1 MKKNKYSLSLSLKFL
16 CRVVLMTVFGT
27 SFLCFSVKGDPVE
40 PQRVT
45 LNLREVSLSV
55 LFQEIKNQTSF
66 KFFYND
72 TQEKDMGKI
81 TVNVKNETV
90 ERVLERVFQGKGY
103 TYKVSGEQIIV
114 VKREE
119 KTKSVEEVVIEG
131 TVVETGKDSMPI
143 IGATVV
149 LHGTT
154 TGVVTDVNGKFRLVV
169 PLDDEIYIE
178 ISFLGMKKQV
188 HKVVGLPNPKPM
200 RIVMQPETVGVDEV
214 IVTGYANIR
223 KESFTGAATTVTK
236 DEILK
241 ISPRNVID
249 VLQVFDP
256 SLRMVKN
263 NEMGSDPNT
272 LPEFYIRG
280 RTGMDGVT
288 QLDRLE
294 AQQGGNMSKFSLT
307 TNPNLPVFILDGYE
321 VEVQKIYDMDP
332 NRIASITIL
341 KDAAATAMYGSRASN
356 GVVVIETVTPEL
368 GKLQVSYTFNASLT
382 VPDLS
387 DYNLMNAEEK
397 LQAELLS
404 GLYDL
409 STANGIVSYAKKKNY
424 IAKGVDTDWMSQP
437 LQNQFNHSHSL
448 YVSGG
453 TEGFRFGADVSYS
466 REGGV
471 MKESYRNRMSVGV
484 YVDYRVGKL
493 QIRNNVSYDLA
504 KSSDSPY
511 GSFGDYTKQQPYYA
525 IHDDNGKLKE
535 MLDIGIPNPLYEAS
549 LGSFQRGESSTLTNN
564 LSFYWFISDHLQL
577 QSQFS
582 VTKSDSEDKDF
593 TDPLSSNY
601 SVSQTNPFQRGDL
614 QVNGTDNFN
623 WNLNAFLAYNNSIG
637 QHYMNL
643 SLGVNAQESQSS
655 NLSSHYRGFPSAA
668 LNTVGHAKEIVEKPS
683 GADNKTRLLGIFLSG
698 NYSWN
703 NIFLADVSVRFD
715 GSSEFGSESQ
725 WGSFWSLGGGVN
737 LHNFKFM
744 QAIPWINQLKI
755 RGTYGSTGKVNY
767 PPYAARDMYTIMFDN
782 WYNTGIG
789 ATMQGIGNENL
800 KWEKTNTTNIGF
812 DLSFFQS
819 KYNLTFSW
827 YNRQTVDMITDVT
840 IPSSAG
846 FTSYKDNMGE
856 TRNRGYELSF
866 NATIINGKDFGL
878 NAFINF
884 AHNEGKL
891 MKISEAL
898 RAYNERVDD
907 YLTLQYT
914 QYNNAV
920 EQSKPFLKYEE
931 GGSLTAIYG
940 MKSLG
945 INPADGEELFLDRS
959 GNVIGQWLSSQQQII
974 GNTEPKGQGA
984 FGINIRWK
992 RLTLY
997 TSCMYE
1003 FGGQAYNST
1012 LLSKVECV
1020 DLGSSNADKRVLTQ
1034 RWQKPGDVTP
1044 LKNIANRNQATQS
1057 TSRFVQDNNEFSINS
1072 ISLSYDF
1079 NPEWVKRIGLDV
1091 LRIQASTNDLVTF
1104 SSIKQER
1111 GLDYPFA
1118 RTFNLGLSVSF

>member
-16 CRVVLMTVFGT
+16 YRVVLMTVLGT
-27 SFLCFSVKGDPVE
+27 SFLCFSAKGDPVP

-45 LNLREVSLSV
+45 LNLKEVSLSV

-72 TQEKDMGKI
+72 TQEKEMGKI
-81 TVNVKNETV
+81 TINVKNETV
-90 ERVLERVFQGKGY
+90 EAVLERVFQGKGY
-103 TYKVSGEQIIV
+103 TYKISGEQIIV
-114 VKREE
+114 VKRE
-119 KTKSVEEVVIEG
+119 KAKKKAEEVTIEG
-131 TVVETGKDSMPI
+131 IVMERDSLPI

-149 LHGTT
+149 LQGSTI
-154 TGVVTDVNGKFRLVV
+154 GVATDVGGKFKLVV
-169 PLDDEIYIE
+169 PMDDEIYLE
-178 ISFLGMKKQV
+178 FSFLGMKKQV
-188 HKVVGLPNPKPM
+188 HKVIGLPHPKPM
-200 RIVMQPETVGVDEV
+200 QIIMHPDAVGMDEV

-280 RTGMDGVT
+280 RTGMDGVK
-288 QLDRLE
+288 QLDLME
-294 AQQGGNMSKFSLT
+294 AQQGGSMSKFSLT

-341 KDAAATAMYGSRASN
+341 KDAAATAIYGSRASN
-356 GVVVIETVTPEL
+356 GVIVIESVTPEL
-368 GKLQVSYTFNASLT
+368 GKLQVSYSFTASLT
-382 VPDLS
+382 APDLS
-387 DYNLMNAEEK
+387 DYNLMNAKEK
-397 LQAELLS
+397 LQAEVLS

-409 STANGIVSYAKKKNY
+409 NEPNDVLSYAKKKNY
-424 IAKGVDTDWMSQP
+424 ITSGVDTDWLAQP

-453 TEGFRFGADVSYS
+453 TEGFRFGGDLSYAH
-466 REGGV
+466 EGGV
-471 MKESYRNRMSVGV
+471 MKGSYRNRMSVGV

-493 QIRNNVSYDLA
+493 QIRNNVSYDLS
-504 KSSDSPY
+504 KSADSPY
-511 GSFGDYTKQQPYYA
+511 GSFSDYTSQQPYYA
-525 IHDDNGKLKE
+525 IYDEDGKLKQE
-535 MLDIGIPNPLYEAS
+535 LDIGVKNPLYEAS
-549 LGSFQRGESSTLTNN
+549 LGSFAKGESYNLTNN
-564 LSFYWFISDHLQL
+564 LSLYWYFNDHLQL
-577 QSQFS
+577 QSQFAI
-582 VTKSDSEDKDF
+582 TKSESENKDF
-593 TDPLSSNY
+593 TDPLSMDYGS
-601 SVSQTNPFQRGDL
+601 SEDPFTKGDL
-614 QVNGTDNFN
+614 YVNTTDNFN

-637 QHYMNL
+637 KNYINL
-643 SLGVNAQESQSS
+643 SLGINAQETQSG
-655 NLSSHYRGFPSAA
+655 NLSSHYRGFPSAE
-668 LNTVGHAKEIVEKPS
+668 LHSIGHAKEIVEKPS
-683 GADNKTRLLGIFLSG
+683 GEDNKTRLMGIFLSG
-698 NYSWN
+698 NYSWD
-703 NIFLADVSVRFD
+703 NIFLADASIRFD

-725 WGSFWSLGGGVN
+725 WGSFWSLGAGVN
-737 LHNFKFM
+737 IHNFKFM
-744 QAIPWINQLKI
+744 KSLPWINSLKV

-767 PPYAARDMYTIMFDN
+767 PPYAARDMYSVLFDD
-782 WYNTGIG
+782 WYSTGIG
-789 ATMQGIGNENL
+789 ATLQGIGNENL
-800 KWEKTNTTNIGF
+800 VWEKTNSTNIGF
-812 DLSFFQS
+812 DLSIFQS
-819 KYNLTFSW
+819 KYNLSFSW
-827 YNRQTVDMITDVT
+827 YNRQTVDMITDMT

-856 TRNRGYELSF
+856 TRNRGYEVSF
-866 NATIINGKDFGL
+866 NATIINHKDFGL
-878 NAFINF
+878 NTSVNF
-884 AHNEGKL
+884 AHNEGTL

-898 RAYNERVDD
+898 KAYNDRVDE
-907 YLTLQYT
+907 YLELGNYT
-914 QYNNAV
+914 QYANAA
-920 EQSKPFLKYEE
+920 EKSTPFLKYEE

-945 INPADGEELFLDRS
+945 INPADGNELFLDRS
-959 GNVIGQWLSSQQQII
+959 GNVTSVWSSSQQQII

-984 FGINIRWK
+984 ISINIRWK

-997 TSCMYE
+997 TSCMYT
-1003 FGGQAYNST
+1003 FGAQEYNST
-1012 LLSKVECV
+1012 LLSHVECV
-1020 DLGSSNADKRVLTQ
+1020 DLSKSNADKRVLSQ
-1034 RWQKPGDVTP
+1034 RWQKPGDITP
-1044 LKNIANRNQATQS
+1044 LKNIANRNQTTQS

-1111 GLDYPFA
+1111 GLSYPFA
-1118 RTFNLGLSVSF
+1118 RTFNFGLSVSF

>member
-16 CRVVLMTVFGT
+16 CRVVLMTVLGT

-236 DEILK
+236 EDILK
-241 ISPRNVID
+241 VSPRNVID

-280 RTGMDGVT
+280 RTGMDGVK
-288 QLDRLE
+288 QLDLLE
-294 AQQGGNMSKFSLT
+294 AQQGGSMSKFSLT

-341 KDAAATAMYGSRASN
+341 KDAAATAIYGSRASN
-356 GVVVIETVTPEL
+356 GVIVIESVTPEL
-368 GKLQVSYTFNASLT
+368 GKLQVSYSFNASLT

-409 STANGIVSYAKKKNY
+409 SKANDLASYAKKKNY
-424 IAKGVDTDWMSQP
+424 ITKGVDTDWMSQP
-437 LQNQFNHSHSL
+437 LQNQFSHSHSL

-453 TEGFRFGADVSYS
+453 TEGFRFGGDVSYAH
-466 REGGV
+466 EGGV
-471 MKESYRNRMSVGV
+471 MKKSYRNRMSVGV

-511 GSFGDYTKQQPYYA
+511 GSFSDYTKQQPYYE
-525 IHDDNGKLKE
+525 IYDENGKLKPE
-535 MLDIGIPNPLYEAS
+535 LNIGVKNPLYEAS
-549 LGSFQRGESSTLTNN
+549 LGNFSKGESSNLTNN
-564 LSFYWFISDHLQL
+564 LSLYWYFNDHLQL

-582 VTKSDSEDKDF
+582 ITKSDSEDRDF
-593 TDPLSSNY
+593 KDPLSTSYSSQDNPFTRGEL
-601 SVSQTNPFQRGDL
+601 SVST
-614 QVNGTDNFN
+614 TDNFN

-637 QHYMNL
+637 KNYLNL
-643 SLGVNAQESQSS
+643 SLGINVQENQNS
-655 NLSSHYRGFPSAA
+655 NLSSQYRGFPSAA
-668 LNTVGHAKEIVEKPS
+668 LHTIGHAKEIVRKPS
-683 GADNKTRLLGIFLSG
+683 GEDNKTRLMGIFVSG
-698 NYSWN
+698 NYSWD
-703 NIFLADVSVRFD
+703 NIFMADASIRFD
-715 GSSEFGSESQ
+715 GSSEFGSESR
-725 WGSFWSLGGGVN
+725 WGSFWSLGAGVN
-737 LHNFKFM
+737 VHNFKFM
-744 QAIPWINQLKI
+744 AALPWINQFKI
-755 RGTYGSTGKVNY
+755 RGTYGATGKVNY
-767 PPYAARDMYTIMFDN
+767 PPYAARDTYEVLFDD
-782 WYNTGIG
+782 WYSTGIG
-789 ATMQGIGNENL
+789 ATMKGIGNENL
-800 KWEKTNTTNIGF
+800 VWEKTNSTNIGF
-812 DLSFFQS
+812 DIGFFN
-819 KYNLTFSW
+819 KYSLTFSW

-856 TRNRGYELSF
+856 TRNRGYEISL
-866 NATIINGKDFGL
+866 NGTIVNHKDWGVSVS
-878 NAFINF
+878 ANF
-884 AHNEGKL
+884 AHNKGTL
-891 MKISEAL
+891 MKISDAL
-898 RAYNERVDD
+898 KAYNERVDD
-907 YLTLQYT
+907 YLTLRYT
-914 QYNNAV
+914 GYNEDVAK
-920 EQSKPFLKYEE
+920 QSTPFLKYEE

-945 INPADGEELFLDRS
+945 INPADGEELFVDRS
-959 GNVIGQWLSSQQQII
+959 GNVIGEWLSSQQQII
-974 GNTEPKGQGA
+974 GNTEPTGQGA
-984 FGINIRWK
+984 LTINIRWK

-1003 FGGQAYNST
+1003 FGGQQYNQT
-1012 LLSKVECV
+1012 LLNKVECV
-1020 DLGSSNADKRVLTQ
+1020 DLSGSNADKRVLTQ

-1044 LKNIANRNQATQS
+1044 LKNIANRKQTTQS

-1079 NPEWVKRIGLDV
+1079 NPEWVRRIGLDV

>member
-16 CRVVLMTVFGT
+16 CRVVLLTIFGT
-27 SFLCFSVKGDPVE
+27 SFLFFSVKGDPVE

-45 LNLREVSLSV
+45 LELKDVSLSE
-55 LFQEIKNQTSF
+55 LFQEIKKQTSF

-72 TQEKDMGKI
+72 TQEKEMGKI
-81 TVNVKNETV
+81 TISVKNETV
-90 ERVLERVFQGKGY
+90 ENVLDRVFQGKEY
-103 TYKVSGEQIIV
+103 TYRVSGEQIIV
-114 VKREE
+114 VKRQEAR
-119 KTKSVEEVVIEG
+119 KPIQEVVIEG
-131 TVVETGKDSMPI
+131 TVLERDSMPI
-143 IGATVV
+143 IGATIV
-149 LHGTT
+149 LQGTT
-154 TGVVTDVNGKFRLVV
+154 TGVATDVNGKFRLVV
-169 PLDDEIYIE
+169 PMDDEIYIE
-178 ISFLGMKKQV
+178 VSFLGMKKQV
-188 HKVVGLPNPKPM
+188 HKVLGLPTPKPM
-200 RIVMQPETVGVDEV
+200 RILMQPETVGVDEV

-236 DEILK
+236 EDILK

-256 SLRMVKN
+256 SLRVVKN
-263 NEMGSDPNT
+263 NEMGSNPNA

-280 RTGMDGVT
+280 RTGMDGVK
-288 QLDRLE
+288 QLDLLE
-294 AQQGGNMSKFSLT
+294 AQQGGSVSEFSLT

-321 VEVQKIYDMDP
+321 VNVQKIYDMDP
-332 NRIASITIL
+332 NRIANITIL

-356 GVVVIETVTPEL
+356 GVIVIETVTPEL

-382 VPDLS
+382 APDLS

-409 STANGIVSYAKKKNY
+409 SKANDMTAYVMKKNY
-424 IAKGVDTDWMSQP
+424 ITQGVDTDWMSQP

-453 TEGFRFGADVSYS
+453 TEGFRFGADLSYS
-466 REGGV
+466 HEGGV
-471 MKESYRNRMSVGV
+471 MKDSYRNRMSVGV

-493 QIRNNVSYDLA
+493 QIRNHVSYDLA

-511 GSFGDYTKQQPYYA
+511 GSFSDYTKQQPYYA
-525 IHDDNGKLKE
+525 IHDEDGKLKQT
-535 MLDIGIPNPLYEAS
+535 LATGIPNPLYEAT
-549 LGSFQRGESSTLTNN
+549 LGNFSRGESTNLTNN

-582 VTKSDSEDKDF
+582 VTKSDTEDNNF
-593 TDPLSSNY
+593 TDPLSTKYSSQDNPFTRGNL
-601 SVSQTNPFQRGDL
+601 SVSS
-614 QVNGTDNFN
+614 TDNFS
-623 WNLNAFLAYNNSIG
+623 WNVNAFLAYNNSIG
-637 QHYMNL
+637 KNYLNL
-643 SLGVNAQESQSS
+643 SLGINAQENQTSS
-655 NLSSHYRGFPSAA
+655 LSSQYRGFPSAA
-668 LNTVGHAKEIVEKPS
+668 LHTIGHAKEIVSKPS
-683 GADNKTRLLGIFLSG
+683 GADNKTRLMGIFISG
-698 NYSWN
+698 NYSWD
-703 NIFLADVSVRFD
+703 NIILGDVSIRFD
-715 GSSEFGSESQ
+715 GSSEFGSDSQ
-725 WGSFWSLGGGVN
+725 WGSFWSVGGGINVHN
-737 LHNFKFM
+737 LKFM
-744 QAIPWINQLKI
+744 KALPWLNQFKI
-755 RGTYGSTGKVNY
+755 RGTYGATGKVNY
-767 PPYAARDMYTIMFDN
+767 PPYAARDTYEVLFDD
-782 WYNTGIG
+782 WYSTGVG
-789 ATMQGIGNENL
+789 ATLQGIGNEKL
-800 KWEKTNTTNIGF
+800 VWEKTNTTNIGF

-819 KYNLTFSW
+819 KYSLTFSW

-856 TRNRGYELSF
+856 TRNRGYEISLS
-866 NATIINGKDFGL
+866 ATILNTKDFGV

-884 AHNEGKL
+884 ARNEGRL
-891 MKISEAL
+891 MKISESL
-898 RAYNERVDD
+898 KAYNERVDD

-914 QYNNAV
+914 AYANSA
-920 EQSKPFLKYEE
+920 EKSEPFLKYEE

-945 INPADGEELFLDRS
+945 INPADGEELFVDRS
-959 GNVIGQWLSSQQQII
+959 GNVTGKWLSSQQQII
-974 GNTEPKGQGA
+974 GNTEPKGQGS

-1003 FGGQAYNST
+1003 FGGQQYNST
-1012 LLSKVECV
+1012 LLGKVECV
-1020 DLGSSNADKRVLTQ
+1020 DLSSSNADKRVLTQ

-1044 LKNIANRNQATQS
+1044 LKNIANRKLTTQS
-1057 TSRFVQDNNEFSINS
+1057 TSRFVQDNNEFTINS
-1072 ISLSYDF
+1072 ISLSYEF
-1079 NPEWVKRIGLDV
+1079 NPEWVRRIGLDV
-1091 LRIQASTNDLVTF
+1091 LRIQASTNDLGTF

>member
-16 CRVVLMTVFGT
+16 CRVILLTSFWT

-45 LNLREVSLSV
+45 LELKDVSLSV
-55 LFQEIKNQTSF
+55 LFQEIKKQTSF

-81 TVNVKNETV
+81 TISVKNETV
-90 ERVLERVFQGKGY
+90 ENVLDRVFQGKEY
-103 TYKVSGEQIIV
+103 TYRISGEQIIV
-114 VKREE
+114 VKRQETR
-119 KTKSVEEVVIEG
+119 KPIQEVVIEG
-131 TVVETGKDSMPI
+131 TVMERDSMPI
-143 IGATVV
+143 IGATIV
-149 LHGTT
+149 LQGTT
-154 TGVVTDVNGKFRLVV
+154 TGVATDVNGKFRLVV
-169 PLDDEIYIE
+169 PMDDEIYIE
-178 ISFLGMKKQV
+178 VSFLGMKKQV
-188 HKVVGLPNPKPM
+188 HKVLGLPTPKPM
-200 RIVMQPETVGVDEV
+200 QIVMLPETVGVDEV

-236 DEILK
+236 EDILK

-294 AQQGGNMSKFSLT
+294 AQQGGNMSKFALT

-356 GVVVIETVTPEL
+356 GVIVIETVTPEL

-382 VPDLS
+382 APDLS

-397 LQAELLS
+397 LRAEVLS

-409 STANGIVSYAKKKNY
+409 SLPNDMEQYAIKKNY
-424 IAKGVDTDWMSQP
+424 ITSGVDTDWMAQP

-453 TEGFRFGADVSYS
+453 TEGFRFGTDLSNAH
-466 REGGV
+466 EGGV
-471 MKESYRNRMSVGV
+471 MKDSYRNRMSVGV
-484 YVDYRVGKL
+484 FVDYRVGKL
-493 QIRNNVSYDLA
+493 QIRNNVSYDIS

-511 GSFGDYTKQQPYYA
+511 GSFSDYTSQQPYYA
-525 IHDDNGKLKE
+525 IYDEDGKLKQQ
-535 MLDIGIPNPLYEAS
+535 LNIGVANPLYEAS
-549 LGSFQRGESSTLTNN
+549 LGNFSKSNSYNLTNN
-564 LSFYWFISDHLQL
+564 LSLYWYINDHLQL
-577 QSQFS
+577 QSQFAI
-582 VTKSDSEDKDF
+582 TKTESESNKF
-593 TDPLSSNY
+593 TDPLSTTYGSG
-601 SVSQTNPFQRGDL
+601 SDPFTRGDL
-614 QVNGTDNFN
+614 YVNTTDNFN
-623 WNLNAFLAYNNSIG
+623 WNVNAFLAYNNSIG
-637 QHYMNL
+637 KSYLNL
-643 SLGVNAQESQSS
+643 SAGINAQETQSG

-668 LNTVGHAKEIVEKPS
+668 LHTIGHAKEIVEKPS
-683 GADNKTRLLGIFLSG
+683 GEDNKTRLMGIFFSG

-703 NIFLADVSVRFD
+703 NIFLADASIRFD
-715 GSSEFGSESQ
+715 GSSEFGAESQ
-725 WGSFWSLGGGVN
+725 WGSFWSLGAGINV
-737 LHNFKFM
+737 HNFEFM
-744 QAIPWINQLKI
+744 KSIPWLNQFKV
-755 RGTYGSTGKVNY
+755 RGTYGATGKVNY
-767 PPYAARDMYTIMFDN
+767 PPYAARDMYSILFDD
-782 WYNTGIG
+782 WYSTGIG
-789 ATMQGIGNENL
+789 ATLQGVGNENL
-800 KWEKTNTTNIGF
+800 VWEKTNSTNIGF

-819 KYNLTFSW
+819 KYNITFSW

-856 TRNRGYELSF
+856 TRNRGYEISL
-866 NATIINGKDFGL
+866 NATILNTKDFGV

-898 RAYNERVDD
+898 KAYNERVDD
-907 YLTLQYT
+907 YLTLKYT
-914 QYNNAV
+914 SYANAAQ
-920 EQSKPFLKYEE
+920 QSLPFLKYEE

-945 INPADGEELFLDRS
+945 INPADGEELFIDRS
-959 GNVIGQWLSSQQQII
+959 GNVTSVWSSSQQQII

-997 TSCMYE
+997 TSCMYT
-1003 FGGQAYNST
+1003 FGSQEYNST
-1012 LLSKVECV
+1012 LLSHVECV
-1020 DLGSSNADKRVLTQ
+1020 DLSTSNADKRVLSQ

-1044 LKNIANRNQATQS
+1044 LKNIANRNKTTQS

-1079 NPEWVKRIGLDV
+1079 NPEWVRRIGLDV
-1091 LRIQASTNDLVTF
+1091 LRIQASTNDLATF

-1111 GLDYPFA
+1111 GLSYPFA
-1118 RTFNLGLSVSF
+1118 RTFNFGLSVSF

>member
-1 MKKNKYSLSLSLKFL
+1 MKKKQYFLSGSIKFL
-16 CRVVLMTVFGT
+16 CKVILLATLGVNL
-27 SFLCFSVKGDPVE
+27 LCFSAKSNPTE
-40 PQRVT
+40 PPRVS
-45 LNLREVSLSV
+45 LDMKDVSLSE
-55 LFQEIKNQTSF
+55 LFQEIKKQTNY

-72 TQEKDMGKI
+72 IQENRMGKI
-81 TVNVKNETV
+81 TIVVKNETL
-90 ERVLERVFQGKGY
+90 EKVLDRVFQGKEY
-103 TYKVSGEQIIV
+103 TYQISGEQIVV
-114 VKREE
+114 VKRQE
-119 KTKSVEEVVIEG
+119 TKKAMREVVIEG
-131 TVVETGKDSMPI
+131 VVLERDSMPI

-149 LHGTT
+149 LQGTT
-154 TGVVTDVNGKFRLVV
+154 TGVATDVNGNFRLVV
-169 PLDDEIYIE
+169 PLANEIYIE
-178 ISFLGMKKQV
+178 ISFLGMKKQI
-188 HKVVGLPNPKPM
+188 HKVLGLPTPKPV
-200 RIVMQPETVGVDEV
+200 RIVMQPESLGMDEV

-223 KESFTGAATTVTK
+223 KESFTGAATTVSK
-236 DEILK
+236 EDILK

-256 SLRMVKN
+256 SLRVVRN
-263 NEMGSDPNT
+263 NDMGSDPNT

-280 RTGMDGVT
+280 RTGMDGVK
-288 QLDRLE
+288 QLDLLE
-294 AQQGGNMSKFSLT
+294 AQQGGSLSEFSLT

-321 VEVQKIYDMDP
+321 VSVQKIYDMDP

-356 GVVVIETVTPEL
+356 GVIVIETVTPEL

-382 VPDLS
+382 APDLS

-409 STANGIVSYAKKKNY
+409 SNARDLAAYAVKKNY
-424 IAKGVDTDWMSQP
+424 VTKGVDTDWMSQP

-466 REGGV
+466 HEGGV
-471 MKESYRNRMSVGV
+471 MKQSYRNRMSVGV

-493 QIRNNVSYDLA
+493 QIRNHVSYDLA

-511 GSFGDYTKQQPYYA
+511 GSFSDYTKQQPYYA
-525 IHDDNGKLKE
+525 IYDENGKLTKT
-535 MLDIGIPNPLYEAS
+535 LAIGVPNPLYEAT
-549 LGSFQRGESSTLTNN
+549 LGNFSRSESSNLTNN
-564 LSFYWFISDHLQL
+564 LSFYWFINDHLQL

-582 VTKSDSEDKDF
+582 VTKSDSESNKF
-593 TDPLSSNY
+593 TDPLSTTY
-601 SVSQTNPFQRGDL
+601 SSSVDPFSRGDL
-614 QVNGTDNFN
+614 SVNATDNFN
-623 WNLNAFLAYNNSIG
+623 WNVNAFLAYNNVIG
-637 QHYMNL
+637 RNYLNF
-643 SLGVNAQESQSS
+643 SFGINAQESQNS
-655 NLSSHYRGFPSAA
+655 NLFSHYRGFPSAA
-668 LNTVGHAKEIVEKPS
+668 LHTVGHAKDIVDKPS
-683 GADNKTRLLGIFLSG
+683 GSDNKTRLMGIFVSG
-698 NYSWN
+698 NYSWD
-703 NIFLADVSVRFD
+703 NILLGDVSLRFD

-725 WGSFWSLGGGVN
+725 WGAFWSLGAGINVHS
-737 LHNFKFM
+737 LKFM
-744 QAIPWINQLKI
+744 QALPWLNQFKI
-755 RGTYGSTGKVNY
+755 RGTYGATGKVNY
-767 PPYAARDMYTIMFDN
+767 PPYAARDMYKILFDD
-782 WYNTGIG
+782 WYSTGIG
-789 ATMQGIGNENL
+789 AVMQGIGNENL
-800 KWEKTNTTNIGF
+800 VWEKTNTTNIGF
-812 DLSFFQS
+812 DLSFCKS

-840 IPSSAG
+840 IPSSSG

-856 TRNRGYELSF
+856 TRNRGYEISV
-866 NATIINGKDFGL
+866 NGTILNRKDFGV
-878 NAFINF
+878 NVFANF

-907 YLTLQYT
+907 YLTLKYT
-914 QYNNAV
+914 AYANAAK
-920 EQSKPFLKYEE
+920 QSEPFLKYEE

-945 INPADGEELFLDRS
+945 INPADGEELFVDRS
-959 GNVIGQWLSSQQQII
+959 GNVTGEWLSSQQQII
-974 GNTEPKGQGA
+974 GNTEPKGQGS

-1003 FGGQAYNST
+1003 FGGQQYNST

-1020 DLGSSNADKRVLTQ
+1020 DLSSSNADKRVLTQ
-1034 RWQKPGDVTP
+1034 RWQKPGDITP
-1044 LKNIANRNQATQS
+1044 LKNIANRKQTTQS
-1057 TSRFVQDNNEFSINS
+1057 TSRFVQDNNLFSINS

-1079 NPEWVKRIGLDV
+1079 NPEWVKRVGLDV
-1091 LRIQASTNDLVTF
+1091 LRIQASTNELATF

>member
-16 CRVVLMTVFGT
+16 TRVVLLTIMGT

-45 LNLREVSLSV
+45 LNLKDVSLSV
-55 LFQEIKNQTSF
+55 LFQEMKKQTSY

-72 TQEKDMGKI
+72 VQVKDVGNI
-81 TVNVKNETV
+81 TVVANNETV
-90 ERVLERVFQGKGY
+90 ESVLERVFQGKEY
-103 TYKVSGEQIIV
+103 TYRISGEQIIV
-114 VKREE
+114 VKRQETP
-119 KTKSVEEVVIEG
+119 KHVQEVVIEG
-131 TVVETGKDSMPI
+131 IVLERDSMPI
-143 IGATVV
+143 VGATVV
-149 LHGTT
+149 LQGTT
-154 TGVVTDVNGKFRLVV
+154 TGVATDVSGKFRLVV
-169 PLDDEIYIE
+169 PLDDEIYVE
-178 ISFLGMKKQV
+178 VSFLGMKKQV
-188 HKVVGLPNPKPM
+188 HKVLGLPNPKPM
-200 RIVMQPETVGVDEV
+200 RLVMQPEAMGMDEV

-236 DEILK
+236 EDILK

-263 NEMGSDPNT
+263 NEMGSNPNA

-280 RTGMDGVT
+280 RTGMDGVK

-294 AQQGGNMSKFSLT
+294 AQQGGSLSEYSLT

-356 GVVVIETVTPEL
+356 GVIVIETVTPEL

-382 VPDLS
+382 APDLS

-397 LQAELLS
+397 LRAEMLS

-409 STANGIVSYAKKKNY
+409 SKANDLTSYVTKKNY
-424 IAKGVDTDWMSQP
+424 ITKGVDTDWMSQP

-466 REGGV
+466 HEGGV
-471 MKESYRNRMSVGV
+471 MKKSYRDRMSVGV

-511 GSFGDYTKQQPYYA
+511 GSFSDYTKQQPYYE
-525 IHDDNGKLKE
+525 IHDEDGKLKQI
-535 MLDIGIPNPLYEAS
+535 LAIGIPNPLYEAT
-549 LGSFQRGESSTLTNN
+549 LGNFSRGESSNLTNN
-564 LSFYWFISDHLQL
+564 LSLYWYFSDHLQL

-582 VTKSDSEDKDF
+582 VTKSDSEDQNF
-593 TDPLSSNY
+593 TDPLSTTY
-601 SVSQTNPFQRGDL
+601 TSQDNPFTRGEL
-614 QVNGTDNFN
+614 KVNSTDNFN
-623 WNLNAFLAYNNSIG
+623 WNVNAFLAYNNSIG
-637 QHYMNL
+637 RNYLNL
-643 SLGVNAQESQSS
+643 SFGINAQETQTS
-655 NLSSHYRGFPSAA
+655 NLSSRYKGFPSAA
-668 LNTVGHAKEIVEKPS
+668 LHTVGHAKEIVEKPS
-683 GADNKTRLLGIFLSG
+683 GADNKTRLMGIFITG
-698 NYSWN
+698 NYSWD
-703 NIFLADVSVRFD
+703 NIFLGDVSLRFD

-725 WGSFWSLGGGVN
+725 WGSFWSLGAGINV
-737 LHNFKFM
+737 HNFKFM
-744 QAIPWINQLKI
+744 KALTWLDQFKI
-755 RGTYGSTGKVNY
+755 RGTYGATGKVNY
-767 PPYAARDMYTIMFDN
+767 PPYAARDTYNVLFDD
-782 WYNTGIG
+782 WYSTGIG
-789 ATMQGIGNENL
+789 ATLQGIGNENL
-800 KWEKTNTTNIGF
+800 VWEKTNTTNLGF

-819 KYNLTFSW
+819 KYNLSFSW

-846 FTSYKDNMGE
+846 FTTYKDNMGE
-856 TRNRGYELSF
+856 TRNRGYEISL
-866 NATIINGKDFGL
+866 NGTVINRKDFGV
-878 NAFINF
+878 NVFANF

-898 RAYNERVDD
+898 KAYNEKVDN
-907 YLTLQYT
+907 YLTLTNTWYT
-914 QYNNAV
+914 NAANKS
-920 EQSKPFLKYEE
+920 EPFLKYEE

-945 INPADGEELFLDRS
+945 INPADGEELFVDRS
-959 GNVIGQWLSSQQQII
+959 GNVTGEWLSSQQQII
-974 GNTEPKGQGA
+974 GNTEPKGQGS

-1003 FGGQAYNST
+1003 FGGQQYNST

-1020 DLGSSNADKRVLTQ
+1020 DLSSTNADKRVLTQ

-1044 LKNIANRNQATQS
+1044 LKNIANRKQTTQS

-1079 NPEWVKRIGLDV
+1079 NPEWIRRIGLTV
-1091 LRIQASTNDLVTF
+1091 LRVQASTNDLATF